1 MLHKAAPPILHPC
14 PGAGAGREK
23 PHVLVRWYRVINIY
37 CRNELALRGGRQHF
51 MTWLT
56 RTIHSR
62 PHHTGLVPG
71 VLDNWTGLERGH
83 CTFRVFHG
91 MEAVCNPTNHTTSW
105 TWTYSHYEKSYT
117 GMNVF
122 RKGMNSFRNG
132 MNMFR
137 TGIKTF
143 RIGTG
148 IRGNQNYQKIRKF
161 SGSKNL
167 KEFFQNSNF

>member
-1 MLHKAAPPILHPC
+1 MKAGQKNLLTLQPYGWIQVGIYWIWEPIFREIKSFLCFLRAVTSLFHDIRTDNCMYSTTTLGTRKAA
-14 PGAGAGREK
+14 
-23 PHVLVRWYRVINIY
+23 LVR
-37 CRNELALRGGRQHF
+37 
-51 MTWLT
+51 
-56 RTIHSR
+56 
-62 PHHTGLVPG
+62 
-71 VLDNWTGLERGH
+71 
-83 CTFRVFHG
+83 
-91 MEAVCNPTNHTTSW
+91 
-105 TWTYSHYEKSYT
+105 HYEKSYT

-137 TGIKTF
+137 TGMKTF

-148 IRGNQNYQKIRKF
+148 IRGNQNYQKIRNF